1 MSSSRIRVSNLIH
14 FWSAATKTR
23 NPRDDR
29 RGTIRFGSEVGQT
42 GSSKFSFFSFF
53 FFCRSLGLYGVVRV
67 FLFNQHTGRVPQQL
81 KLPEW
86 WRLWRWRSLNE
97 MTERFP
103 YGIYSV
109 EEMKRVESRVTRVMA
124 NDRV

>member
-53 FFCRSLGLYGVVRV
+53 FFLSLAWIIRSSKGVSLQSAHGKSTTAVKIARV
-67 FLFNQHTGRVPQQL
+67 VAIV
-81 KLPEW
+81 
-86 WRLWRWRSLNE
+86 E
-97 MTERFP
+97 ME
-103 YGIYSV
+103 V
-109 EEMKRVESRVTRVMA
+109 A
-124 NDRV
+124 